1 MKNVENWLEE
11 WIDNDSN
18 QAKTKERAVIYYVAR
33 KSVSK
38 NIIDVLVNYCSDK
51 SLKIIKVYNIAV
63 CSKRG
68 LKKSLLNML
77 SFINTQKN
85 RIHVV
90 CYDFDDIFQDAGDL
104 EILEPLITMGKI
116 TIHILKQNF
125 IIDKNSYNTEMRVRI
140 YFIMLS
146 PLLSCSY
153 YLRRIAKN
161 RKKSISKS

>member
-1 MKNVENWLEE
+1 MSNKTKKWL
-11 WIDNDSN
+11 DNDSN
-18 QAKTKERAVIYYVAR
+18 QAKTKEKAVIYYVAR
-33 KSVSK
+33 KNVSQ

-77 SFINTQKN
+77 SFINTQKD
-85 RIHVV
+85 RIHIV
-90 CYDFDDIFQDAGDL
+90 CNDFYDIFQDVGDL
-104 EILEPLITMGKI
+104 QILEPPITMGKI
-116 TIHILKQNF
+116 IIHILKQNF

-140 YFIMLS
+140 YFIILS

-153 YLRRIAKN
+153 YLRQIAKN
-161 RKKSISKS
+161 RKKA